1 MANKKKRT
9 SNAGPSREV
18 LRLIGLYSDTV
29 KLGFSD
35 ENWTMATRILND
47 LSYMIPLSMKSDL
60 GDILSYAYVY
70 GNFSHVDDKVADVVD
85 RLSTYS

>member
-9 SNAGPSREV
+9 SNVGPSREV
-18 LRLIGLYSDTV
+18 LKLIGLYSDTV

-47 LSYMIPLSMKSDL
+47 LSYMIPLDMKSDL
-60 GDILSYAYVY
+60 GDIMSYAYVD
-70 GNFSHVDDKVADVVD
+70 GNFSHVDSKVSEVVD

>member
-1 MANKKKRT
+1 MSNKKKRT
-9 SNAGPSREV
+9 SNVGPSREV
-18 LRLIGLYSDTV
+18 MKLIGLYSDTV
-29 KLGFSD
+29 KLGFSE

-60 GDILSYAYVY
+60 GDIMSYAYVD
-70 GNFSHVDDKVADVVD
+70 GNFSHVDDKVTEVID

>member
-1 MANKKKRT
+1 MSNKKKRT
-9 SNAGPSREV
+9 SNVGPSREV
-18 LRLIGLYSDTV
+18 MKLIGLYSDTV
-29 KLGFSD
+29 KLGFSE

-60 GDILSYAYVY
+60 GDIMSHAYVD
-70 GNFSHVDDKVADVVD
+70 GNFSHVDDKVTEVID